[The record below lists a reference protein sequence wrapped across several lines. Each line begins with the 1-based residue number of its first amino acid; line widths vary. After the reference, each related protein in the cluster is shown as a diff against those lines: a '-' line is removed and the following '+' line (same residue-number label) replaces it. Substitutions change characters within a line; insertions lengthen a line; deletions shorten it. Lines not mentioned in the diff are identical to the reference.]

1 VQWILTDSDDRIWLG
16 YSTGVARLTRSELD
30 QAARDSSYRVVFQFL
45 DEADGLKGNPDRRW
59 QSAAVRAVDH
69 SLWFRTSEGVAIIDA
84 RHMATNPVVPPV
96 HIEGMIA
103 DAAAVD
109 TMPPVRLRERTRNV
123 EIDYTALSLAEPRNV
138 RFRYK
143 LEGFDAEWRDV
154 GGRRQAF
161 YTNLPP
167 RAYRF
172 RVLGSNNDGV
182 WNEAGASLDFT
193 LLPAFYQTR
202 AFLLLCGMVAI
213 MLSWGAY
220 RVRVWQVTSR
230 LHDRFE
236 ERLKE
241 RTRIAQELHDHL
253 IQDVMGISL
262 QIEVTDVL
270 LPADARARQPLER
283 ALRLCKSALDE
294 GRRALNDLR
303 SVPLSAADLVK
314 SFSQLAEEYAGGS
327 GTKADV
333 VVEGR
338 ERPLKAVAGNDVL
351 QVGRQAMANAFQHAH
366 AREIHVLVSYG
377 RQHLQIRV
385 QDDGRGM
392 TDAQLSAARP
402 GHYGI
407 AGMHERAQ
415 RVGGSLSIRSR
426 VGEGTETNL
435 SVPAHLVY
443 ESETS

>member
-1 VQWILTDSDDRIWLG
+1 
-16 YSTGVARLTRSELD
+16 
-30 QAARDSSYRVVFQFL
+30 
-45 DEADGLKGNPDRRW
+45 
-59 QSAAVRAVDH
+59 
-69 SLWFRTSEGVAIIDA
+69 
-84 RHMATNPVVPPV
+84 
-96 HIEGMIA
+96 
-103 DAAAVD
+103 
-109 TMPPVRLRERTRNV
+109 
-123 EIDYTALSLAEPRNV
+123 
-138 RFRYK
+138 
-143 LEGFDAEWRDV
+143 
-154 GGRRQAF
+154 
-161 YTNLPP
+161 
-167 RAYRF
+167 
-172 RVLGSNNDGV
+172 
-182 WNEAGASLDFT
+182 
-193 LLPAFYQTR
+193 
-202 AFLLLCGMVAI
+202 MVAI